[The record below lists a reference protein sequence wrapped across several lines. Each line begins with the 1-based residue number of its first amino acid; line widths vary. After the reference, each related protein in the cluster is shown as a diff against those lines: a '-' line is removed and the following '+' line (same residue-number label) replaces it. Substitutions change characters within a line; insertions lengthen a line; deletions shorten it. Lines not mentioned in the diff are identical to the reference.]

1 MGIERIQPEGVM
13 ELPGLA
19 QVVVATGS
27 RMVFLSGQ
35 TPQEADGTLVGPGD
49 LAKQAKKVFENLKT
63 SLEAAGATPDDIVK
77 TTIFIVDYQPEHLQ
91 QLYPPI
97 YEVFGEDMKAATST
111 LVGVQALY
119 MPGQLIEVEA
129 IAVVD

>member
-1 MGIERIQPEGVM
+1 MAIERIQPP
-13 ELPGLA
+13 ELMSFPGLT
-19 QVVVATGS
+19 QVAVATGS
-27 RMVFLSGQ
+27 RLVFLSGQ

-49 LAKQAKKVFENLKT
+49 LNTQAKKVFENLKVAI
-63 SLEAAGATPDDIVK
+63 EAAGATPEDIVK
-77 TTIFIVDYQPEHLQ
+77 TTIFIVDYRPEHLDA
-91 QLYPPI
+91 LFGPLA
-97 YEVFGEDMKAATST
+97 EVFGENPPAATST